1 MTLDEARS
9 ILGVARGASHASV
22 RDAFRVR
29 ARQVHPDSHPTASPA
44 QRIRLAEEFDRAREA
59 RDILLLLPDGPPR
72 PGPST
77 GAAPPPPYRPPAP
90 PPPPPPWRPP
100 AESSKRP
107 QQRTLRFDE
116 FVRVVD
122 AAGFGPGH
130 RSSPHR
136 DTARLIV
143 WSTVGALS
151 AGVLASVIWTVIAP

>member
-1 MTLDEARS
+1 VTLDEARS

-22 RDAFRVR
+22 RDAFRLR

-44 QRIRLAEEFDRAREA
+44 QRSELAREFDRAREA
-59 RDILLLLPDGPPR
+59 RDILLLLPDGPPV
-72 PGPST
+72 PAPSAGT
-77 GAAPPPPYRPPAP
+77 VPPPPYRPQAP
-90 PPPPPPWRPP
+90 PPTPPPWRPP
-100 AESSKRP
+100 PESAARP
-107 QQRTLRFDE
+107 PQRTLRFDE

-136 DTARLIV
+136 DTARLIL

-151 AGVLASVIWTVIAP
+151 AGVLASVIWSVIAS